1 MTKRSNT
8 PVLKPQ
14 SRVQFEQINF
24 KIDSETLNK
33 LRGYAE
39 FINSEQGYVI
49 REALNYLFQSDTTFQ
64 EFFKSRAEPEHST
77 PQVSGLKDTPSE
89 AS

>member
-33 LRGYAE
+33 LRGYAK

-49 REALNYLFQSDTTFQ
+49 REALNYLFESDTTFQ
-64 EFFKSRAEPEHST
+64 DFFKSRSEPEHST
-77 PQVSGLKDTPSE
+77 PQLSGVKDTPSE